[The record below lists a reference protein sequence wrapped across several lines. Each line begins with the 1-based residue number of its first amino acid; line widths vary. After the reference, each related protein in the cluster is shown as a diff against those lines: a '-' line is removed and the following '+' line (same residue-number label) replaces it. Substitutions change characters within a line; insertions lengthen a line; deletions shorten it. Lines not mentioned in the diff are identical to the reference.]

1 MVSIAVASIDI
12 EADARLGT
20 AEPAAMAIAMMP
32 AAAAIADLLGSGAR
46 CCSFNS
52 LPAVAGAAAAVP
64 QARQQQAELRLR
76 EKLQHRER
84 KTAASRSEEHTSEL
98 QSQFHLVC
106 RLLLEKKKK
115 K

>member
-1 MVSIAVASIDI
+1 MMSIAGASIDI
-12 EADARLGT
+12 EADARLVT

-52 LPAVAGAAAAVP
+52 LPAVAGAADAVP

-76 EKLQHRER
+76 EKLQHHDLLFWSGV
-84 KTAASRSEEHTSEL
+84 ASCASHVRHPL
-98 QSQFHLVC
+98 ALPC
-106 RLLLEKKKK
+106 RA
-115 K
+115 